1 MEVQAKTMLVEIPA
15 GIACEVGDEPA
26 LDSIRASVQ
35 YYSLSFDRLPQANNI
50 GTTIRTKNLHP

>member
-26 LDSIRASVQ
+26 LDSIRARVQ
-35 YYSLSFDRLPQANNI
+35 YYS
-50 GTTIRTKNLHP
+50 